1 MKTQIS
7 PKTESKSDS
16 LFPRAPIP
24 LSAIRDFRAG
34 CAQVVQRSGWPNGF
48 RPSHQLHPL
57 ALFSRHN
64 QEGLGR

>member
-24 LSAIRDFRAG
+24 LSAIRDSGRVRAG
-34 CAQVVQRSGWPNGF
+34 GAAIRMG
-48 RPSHQLHPL
+48 
-57 ALFSRHN
+57 
-64 QEGLGR
+64 